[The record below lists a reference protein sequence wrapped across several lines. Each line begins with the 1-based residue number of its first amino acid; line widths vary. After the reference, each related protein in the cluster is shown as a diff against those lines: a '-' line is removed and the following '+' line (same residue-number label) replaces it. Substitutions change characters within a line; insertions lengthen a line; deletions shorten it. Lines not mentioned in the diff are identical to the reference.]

1 PCWLNR
7 IHALLVLGNRSRA
20 FEDAYALLEFLC
32 TEAQNLHPSEEIDV
46 PIWAKDGGVT
56 HPKHSYLYWLAK
68 WMGTHIGVIYRPE
81 AMRFWNLTHSSNPD
95 DIQSALAVGVELLSQ
110 KKLEGLVPINH
121 ILNQDPTHQ
130 QAGLVKQIALREVTP
145 QIRTASFPREPDI
158 YLDYENCRLSL
169 EPSFSSIVTR
179 VLLTQGE
186 WFEEEV
192 AFCKHF
198 LRQGMNVIDVG
209 ANVGVYTFLAACQ
222 VGSTG
227 SVIAIE
233 PTSSCIQCL
242 QKTISASSLENVVFL
257 IEAAVGDHEGTVQF
271 KEEGASVFNFISETN
286 ESSADGKTVRLMT
299 LDSVWRS
306 RNQPKIDLIK
316 IDAEGAE
323 EQVVSGALE
332 LLAESHPVVIFEN
345 QHASKSTGLAT
356 AQVLE
361 QLGYEFYTYNK
372 FLNKLTKVRPTQ
384 YPVSSL
390 NIIGIHPSDLEKVQ
404 NMISN

>member
-1 PCWLNR
+1 
-7 IHALLVLGNRSRA
+7 S
-20 FEDAYALLEFLC
+20 
-32 TEAQNLHPSEEIDV
+32 T
-46 PIWAKDGGVT
+46 DG
-56 HPKHSYLYWLAK
+56 
-68 WMGTHIGVIYRPE
+68 
-81 AMRFWNLTHSSNPD
+81 
-95 DIQSALAVGVELLSQ
+95 Q
-110 KKLEGLVPINH
+110 
-121 ILNQDPTHQ
+121 
-130 QAGLVKQIALREVTP
+130 
-145 QIRTASFPREPDI
+145 
-158 YLDYENCRLSL
+158 
-169 EPSFSSIVTR
+169 
-179 VLLTQGE
+179 
-186 WFEEEV
+186 
-192 AFCKHF
+192 
-198 LRQGMNVIDVG
+198 
-209 ANVGVYTFLAACQ
+209 
-222 VGSTG
+222 
-227 SVIAIE
+227 
-233 PTSSCIQCL
+233 
-242 QKTISASSLENVVFL
+242 
-257 IEAAVGDHEGTVQF
+257 
-271 KEEGASVFNFISETN
+271 
-286 ESSADGKTVRLMT
+286 TVRLMS